1 MNTIQNSLTATA
13 IAAALSLSLS
23 GVAVAEVSPAAQKA
37 DALMLATN
45 DRMDEAGDAVSDT
58 WITTK
63 VKSTLL
69 AEDATPGMDIEV
81 ETKDGVVSLSG
92 TVAGAH
98 AVSQGD
104 QDNSLVKPGPV
115 KWLRWHVGAR
125 GPLTHGGGNPRAPPH
140 QQKKRRTHTHNVGSE
155 LVPARRRLSSRPGK
169 SARPPVPARDPGSRT
184 QGRGQ
189 RRNVQV
195 LHAAVDP
202 QSC

>member
-13 IAAALSLSLS
+13 IAAALSLSLA

-92 TVAGAH
+92 TVATEAEREVAISKAKGIKGVRE
-98 AVSQGD
+98 VSADG
-104 QDNSLVKPGPV
+104 LK
-115 KWLRWHVGAR
+115 
-125 GPLTHGGGNPRAPPH
+125 T
-140 QQKKRRTHTHNVGSE
+140 
-155 LVPARRRLSSRPGK
+155 
-169 SARPPVPARDPGSRT
+169 
-184 QGRGQ
+184 
-189 RRNVQV
+189 
-195 LHAAVDP
+195 VD
-202 QSC
+202 

>member
-1 MNTIQNSLTATA
+1 MNTIQNPLTATA

-92 TVAGAH
+92 TVATEAEREVAISKAKGIKGVRE
-98 AVSQGD
+98 VSADG
-104 QDNSLVKPGPV
+104 LK
-115 KWLRWHVGAR
+115 
-125 GPLTHGGGNPRAPPH
+125 T
-140 QQKKRRTHTHNVGSE
+140 
-155 LVPARRRLSSRPGK
+155 
-169 SARPPVPARDPGSRT
+169 
-184 QGRGQ
+184 
-189 RRNVQV
+189 
-195 LHAAVDP
+195 VD
-202 QSC
+202 